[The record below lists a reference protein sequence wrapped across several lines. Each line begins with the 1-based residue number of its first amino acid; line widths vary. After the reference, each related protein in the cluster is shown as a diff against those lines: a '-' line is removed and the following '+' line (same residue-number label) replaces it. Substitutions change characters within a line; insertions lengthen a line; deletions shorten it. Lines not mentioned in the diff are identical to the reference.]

1 VSESVKTSAYF
12 ESERR
17 SSASSCV
24 REWLA
29 RAGELMAPSL
39 LTGQSGKPE
48 RRASILT
55 RFSAVALVPIGTA
68 ILSPGIMAQEV
79 QRSVIVNA
87 SISEASTSPSKPA
100 RQDQMN
106 LDYSID
112 GGVPVAIGPEFFS
125 SDTHEATRTAIGVI
139 KLGPGTHTIQPVISS
154 VTGSGVTVEIR
165 CLTVEG
171 QTK

>member
-1 VSESVKTSAYF
+1 MIKTKRMFMTMVIAGGLVIPLLQTAYAQQSGRKTLTPLISGGQKACALGQLETKTSAPL
-12 ESERR
+12 ET
-17 SSASSCV
+17 V
-24 REWLA
+24 
-29 RAGELMAPSL
+29 
-39 LTGQSGKPE
+39 
-48 RRASILT
+48 SINNGT
-55 RFSAVALVPIGTA
+55 VSRNVVIQFSAETF
-68 ILSPGIMAQEV
+68 
-79 QRSVIVNA
+79 VNFG
-87 SISEASTSPSKPA
+87 
-100 RQDQMN
+100 DQMN

>member
-1 VSESVKTSAYF
+1 MTQTKRLFSTVLIAGGLAISLLQTAYSQQSGRKTLAPLISGSQNACALGQLETKTSAPL
-12 ESERR
+12 ETVSIN
-17 SSASSCV
+17 
-24 REWLA
+24 
-29 RAGELMAPSL
+29 
-39 LTGQSGKPE
+39 SGTVS
-48 RRASILT
+48 RNVVIQ
-55 RFSAVALVPIGTA
+55 FSAETF
-68 ILSPGIMAQEV
+68 
-79 QRSVIVNA
+79 VNFG
-87 SISEASTSPSKPA
+87 
-100 RQDQMN
+100 DQMN